1 MKNLLSPL
9 LLCGV
14 LAGCGPH
21 LAPPSSFAAPVR
33 SATAGTHASQF
44 DVTMAQNDEA
54 RTASNSSEIY
64 LTTSNVTQAT
74 FGKLFARQVD
84 ATFYAQPLYLRH
96 IASNGAVNVVYVAT
110 MHNTVYA
117 FDADNPAASA
127 PIWSAHLG
135 TQEKVKGWLNG
146 LGILSTPVIARG
158 LGVMYVV
165 TATHERGH
173 RVYRLHA
180 LDLLTGKE
188 KLHKPAE
195 IAGSVPGKGYDA
207 RNGVVTF
214 NPTQEIQRTSLAIS
228 GDSVYVAFAADRDIG
243 KYHGWVFGFDTRS
256 LRQTA
261 IFNVTPDGGAAG
273 IWQSGRAPVVGPD
286 GSLYFETGNGD
297 FDGATNFGET
307 LLKLRPDASGAL
319 KLADWFAPEDWKTM
333 NDHDYDLSSSGPT
346 LIPGTN
352 LMIVTG
358 KTGAVY
364 LTDAAKLGHM
374 QKGNPQVV
382 QQFLATAGCTTP
394 LTFENCAQIMGQA
407 FWSTAPVPKLY
418 MWPVHDRMRAFEFVN
433 GRFNTT
439 PVSMGAERANYP
451 GGVLAHSS
459 YLGTTG
465 TGVVW
470 AITCDKP
477 DKQFYFGPGFTGP
490 GTLHAYDANDLTHEL
505 WNSSQNPARD
515 SLGVFPSFTPPTIA
529 NGKVYAPSF
538 SNQLVVYG
546 LLNGPV
552 PGDVNG
558 DNVVNC
564 TDAAI
569 VKAAMGK
576 SPGESGFDLRADV
589 VRDGVID
596 ANDLALV
603 TQRIPAGA
611 PCP

>member
-1 MKNLLSPL
+1 
-9 LLCGV
+9 
-14 LAGCGPH
+14 
-21 LAPPSSFAAPVR
+21 
-33 SATAGTHASQF
+33 
-44 DVTMAQNDEA
+44 MAQNDEA